1 VSSRQSTLARGL
13 VWLLATLLVGSLLA
27 ACGSASVTVAEDRAN
42 ADSTRGYRN
51 LPCSR
56 RIERASVLTVSRDTS
71 LDREWAAYADSG
83 QGWNGGDSVHAY
95 KLEGGRIL
103 WTFADSFVGPLGPH
117 LTRNPRQRIL
127 HSVFVLQRGIY
138 FRTITGGT
146 PEKPE
151 PLVWFPG
158 THQDF
163 MALAGAMELPSRFQE
178 LFMDDKVTAHG
189 RLIEEPRDT
198 LVATFSA
205 KTLKLLGT
213 KPLSDPSSTVLWGS
227 AVFQGRR
234 WIYVYGASAYGANKQ
249 LYVAKVGGDNLNDPW
264 LFWDGSGW
272 SDRQSKAKPVLSAV
286 SAEVSVSKFDGMYVV
301 VTTPTFKA
309 YSNRVWFYFGCAP
322 TGPFLLRS
330 KIADTYYTGRQALS
344 RFGLSDVYVYDAM
357 DQQALN
363 HGDHWVISYDRN
375 VTNFPS
381 LFRNAL
387 VYRPAYLQVTL
398 GFTRGRPA
406 RPMESG

>member
-1 VSSRQSTLARGL
+1 VSSRQKALARGL
-13 VWLLATLLVGSLLA
+13 MGLLAALLAGCLLA
-27 ACGSASVTVAEDRAN
+27 ACGSASVSLAEERTTTE
-42 ADSTRGYRN
+42 STRGYRN
-51 LPCSR
+51 LPCSQ
-56 RIERASVLTVSRDTS
+56 RIKRASVLTVSKDTS
-71 LDREWAAYADSG
+71 LDREWAAYGDSG
-83 QGWNGGDSVHAY
+83 RGWNGGDSVHAY
-95 KLEGGRIL
+95 KLGGGRIL

-117 LTRNPRQRIL
+117 LTRNPTQPIL
-127 HSVFVLQRGIY
+127 HSVFVVQRGIY

-151 PLVWFPG
+151 PLVRFPG

-163 MALAGAMELPSRFQE
+163 MALAGAMESPSRFQE
-178 LFMDDKVTAHG
+178 LFMDDKVTPHG
-189 RLIEEPRDT
+189 RLIEEPKDT
-198 LVATFSA
+198 IVATFSA
-205 KTLKLLGT
+205 STLKLLST
-213 KPLSDPSSTVLWGS
+213 RLLASPSSSVLWGS

-234 WIYVYGASAYGANKQ
+234 WIYVYGASAYGANKE

-264 LFWDGSGW
+264 LFWDGSSW
-272 SDRQSKAKPVLSAV
+272 SRNQSKARPVLSAV
-286 SAEVSVSKFDGMYVV
+286 SAEVSVSRFDGMYVV

-330 KIADTYYTGRQALS
+330 RIADTYYTGPEALP

-363 HGDHWVISYDRN
+363 RGDHWVISYDRN
-375 VTNFPS
+375 VTAFPS

-387 VYRPAYLQVTL
+387 VYRPGYLQVTM
-398 GFTRGRPA
+398 GFTRARPA
-406 RPMESG
+406 ETAESG